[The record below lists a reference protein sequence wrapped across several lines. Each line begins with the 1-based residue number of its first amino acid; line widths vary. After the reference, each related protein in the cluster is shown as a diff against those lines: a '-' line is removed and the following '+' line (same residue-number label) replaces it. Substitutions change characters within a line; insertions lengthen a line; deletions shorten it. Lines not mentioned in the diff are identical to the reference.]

1 MTDDIDDL
9 SDDYL
14 AGVNAKIEAKTIT
27 FYEHAILGFMA
38 CITAETDQQKGETL
52 LELARQML
60 PLINDRGLTQHMISL
75 TACFLNVP
83 PKEIA
88 DMLLREV
95 TNKMIAV
102 EEGLRNAKNGKT
114 A

>member
-38 CITAETDQQKGETL
+38 CITAETDQQKGENI
-52 LELARQML
+52 AG
-60 PLINDRGLTQHMISL
+60 IGAANV
-75 TACFLNVP
+75 ALNQ
-83 PKEIA
+83 
-88 DMLLREV
+88 
-95 TNKMIAV
+95 
-102 EEGLRNAKNGKT
+102 
-114 A
+114 